1 MRRVGAGATEILV
14 CYLFVE
20 SGVHALRLRSQRMLR
35 SQSCERLL
43 FNRCSLF
50 LFGFG
55 CPTMLNTGAVGPTLY
70 VLFLDGYVYIYRSTL
85 YFGYIGSRG
94 NL

>member
-1 MRRVGAGATEILV
+1 MRRECAGATEILV
-14 CYLFVE
+14 CYSFVE
-20 SGVHALRLRSQRMLR
+20 SGVHALRLRSQKMLC

-43 FNRCSLF
+43 FNRCSLL
-50 LFGFG
+50 LFS
-55 CPTMLNTGAVGPTLY
+55 CPTMLDTGAVGPTLY

-94 NL
+94 NS